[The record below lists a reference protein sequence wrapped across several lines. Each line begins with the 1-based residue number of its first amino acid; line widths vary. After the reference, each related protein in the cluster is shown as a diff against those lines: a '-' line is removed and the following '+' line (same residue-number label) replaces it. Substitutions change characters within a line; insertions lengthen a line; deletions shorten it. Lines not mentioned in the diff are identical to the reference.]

1 MRVGNSREVPCMHP
15 FLHFNAT
22 SYLPCRGG
30 SALCADSPFTPF
42 NATNVGNIYGIINFF
57 MIFLH
62 SVAFQEQAYGNHIV
76 Y

>member
-1 MRVGNSREVPCMHP
+1 VY
-15 FLHFNAT
+15 AT
-22 SYLPCRGG
+22 FPALQCNLLSTLSGV

-57 MIFLH
+57 VIFLH
-62 SVAFQEQAYGNHIV
+62 SVAFQEQAYGNRIV